1 MPYILKKGNKAIL
14 GGETFTSITE
24 AKRSK
29 YQIIIGG
36 RNFKDA
42 SPYLDAKIVKV
53 AKAKKK

>member
-1 MPYILKKGNKAIL
+1 MPYVLKKGNKAIL
-14 GGETFTSITE
+14 GGETFRSIAE
-24 AKRSK
+24 AKNVK

-42 SPYLDAKIVKV
+42 APFLDAKIVKV